1 MQSRKQILQKLNHF
15 YDEIKNKRKNRNM
28 WLQADNEFQQ
38 VKIKDLNDRYNVEM
52 FSTGV
57 KGGKTFVA
65 EQKIKEL
72 ESRVTKLST
81 LKTKV
86 PPTTIILQSVENMNN
101 VKSKKYGITPNEIE
115 QKFLLSEKLKK
126 INS

>member
-115 QKFLLSEKLKK
+115 QKFLLSKKLKK
-126 INS
+126 IDS

>member
-126 INS
+126 IDS

>member
-1 MQSRKQILQKLNHF
+1 
-15 YDEIKNKRKNRNM
+15 M

-101 VKSKKYGITPNEIE
+101 VKSKKYGITPNKIE

-126 INS
+126 IDS